1 MLVTGGSDIVFYV
14 IFLVLPHSCDM
25 LSVMAGKF
33 ECVVIPLRNEIM
45 RTFVICVFIPS
56 FELFLILIH
65 D

>member
-33 ECVVIPLRNEIM
+33 ECVVIPLRTEM

-56 FELFLILIH
+56 CELFLILIH